1 MKKLLALLLACLLV
15 VPAAAMAQS
24 TNDSRVQLT
33 YNGQTYDCSITYF
46 PKCCGEIDTSFDLWI
61 HTDDEA
67 VGKFNLNFPSSV
79 RAGDTLRVNAGESMK
94 WLSLSASRPEGAV
107 YYVPPHGSIFGT
119 GLVAEGDFFE
129 VTIHQVEYE
138 MGIAHIVAS
147 VQGRFLDGEAEIS
160 MELDVYL

>member
-1 MKKLLALLLACLLV
+1 MKKMLALLLVCLLA
-15 VPAAAMAQS
+15 VPAAAMAQP
-24 TNDSRVQLT
+24 TNDSHAQLN

-46 PKCCGEIDTSFDLWI
+46 PKCCGELDTSFDLWI
-61 HTDDEA
+61 NTDDEA

-79 RAGDTLRVNAGESMK
+79 CSGDTLRVNVGESMK
-94 WLSLSASRPEGAV
+94 WLSLSASRPEGTV

-129 VTIHQVEYE
+129 VVLHQVEYE

-147 VQGRFLDGEAEIS
+147 VQGCFLNGEAEIS